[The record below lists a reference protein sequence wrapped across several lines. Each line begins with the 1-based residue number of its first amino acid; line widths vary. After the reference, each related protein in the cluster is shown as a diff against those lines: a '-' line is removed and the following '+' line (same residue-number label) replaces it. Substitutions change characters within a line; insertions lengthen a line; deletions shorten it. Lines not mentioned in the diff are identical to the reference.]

1 MQFFQLLVVLTRMSL
16 SVRYIVPNIF
26 PHPSLKVI
34 FLPNIPEYLRANDLN
49 SKFHIPHL
57 KLKSSENHQGLGQKW
72 YRYRSVALHLMFNR

>member
-1 MQFFQLLVVLTRMSL
+1 MQFFSAFSGTVLTRMSL

-34 FLPNIPEYLRANDLN
+34 FLQNIPEYANDMN

-57 KLKSSENHQGLGQKW
+57 KVKSSENHQGLGQKW
-72 YRYRSVALHLMFNR
+72 YRTVALHLMLNR